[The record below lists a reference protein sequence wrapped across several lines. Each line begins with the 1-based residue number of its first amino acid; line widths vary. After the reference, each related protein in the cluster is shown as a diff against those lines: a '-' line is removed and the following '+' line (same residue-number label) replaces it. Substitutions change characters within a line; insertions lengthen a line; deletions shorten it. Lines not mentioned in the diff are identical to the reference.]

1 MSQGEA
7 LSNNT
12 PILKRCN
19 AYFSNF
25 HLNFLQVIAQSIKT
39 ISSKEV
45 QLEQLHHEL
54 KILQDH
60 LLHKIYEIYG
70 KICISNIFRILLE
83 FPDSYEITQEIKD
96 ILEKT
101 NLVRSITLKFLRDVS
116 SYTYIFVRSTN

>member
-1 MSQGEA
+1 M
-7 LSNNT
+7 
-12 PILKRCN
+12 
-19 AYFSNF
+19 
-25 HLNFLQVIAQSIKT
+25 IAQSIKT
-39 ISSKEV
+39 ISSKEI

-101 NLVRSITLKFLRDVS
+101 NLVKQ
-116 SYTYIFVRSTN
+116 